1 MKQLRHVIFLA
12 LIIALPWAL
21 HAQAISMNGVYGDV
35 PRIEFGAN
43 YNYFHANAPPG
54 QCGCFMM
61 NGGSGT
67 FTYNVTD
74 KWAAVADMTLGH
86 ANNVD
91 NSGQNITIFD
101 YLFGG
106 RYTRRN
112 HGRYAFYG
120 QGMMGGA
127 KEDVNFDFT
136 INRQALSFLGGGGVT
151 TRLNP
156 KFGLTLGEV
165 DWIYSR
171 IPNAIN
177 DRQNDLR
184 VVVGVTYNI
193 HPVF

>member
-35 PRIEFGAN
+35 PRLELGAN

-61 NGGSGT
+61 NGGSAT
-67 FTYNVTD
+67 VVYNVTN
-74 KWAAVADMTLGH
+74 KWAAIADLTLGH
-86 ANNVD
+86 ASNVD
-91 NSGQNITIFD
+91 NSGQSITIFD

-106 RYTRRN
+106 RYTRRTR
-112 HGRYAFYG
+112 GRYVFYA
-120 QGMMGGA
+120 QGLMGGA

-136 INRQALSFLGGGGVT
+136 INRQALSFLAGGGAT
-151 TRLNP
+151 TRISP
-156 KFGLTLGEV
+156 KFGFTIGEV

-171 IPNAIN
+171 VPNAIN

-184 VVVGVTYNI
+184 VSVGVTYNI